1 MMFGWGMGTLGP
13 VIVLSATN
21 ALLLRFMTDFVG
33 LSAAI
38 ASLLIGASKLY
49 DAFADPTMGWISDHT
64 RSRWGRRRPYLVLGG
79 ILLAISM
86 VALFW
91 IPPFDGD
98 GLRTAYLAVVLVF
111 YATAYTVFTIPYMA
125 MPAEMTS
132 AYHQRTELMSWR
144 VIAVGLSQIIAIFV
158 GTALIDVYGGGSRA
172 YLLMAASIA
181 PVVLLSSFFCFWTT
195 QGAPFTERALVH
207 APFLAQARSVLS
219 NRPYFILIGV
229 KLLTLTSLSA
239 YAVFPFFFQRILGVS
254 NLYLGIFF
262 ATSSIVLIA
271 SQPLWIRLSRHF
283 GKTLTYRLALGI
295 SVPIFL
301 SWLFAH
307 AGDPEWAILLRGGL
321 MGLAG
326 GGALL
331 MGQAL
336 LPDTMEYDYLRTG
349 LRREG
354 VFAGFYTTVEKVAA
368 AAGIALVGSIL
379 AAAGYLQSRGSEVA
393 QPASA
398 LLAIR
403 MVVAFLPAG
412 MSFAALLLLS
422 AYNLSETKLE
432 TLRGHRS

>member
-1 MMFGWGMGTLGP
+1 MVGWGLGTLGP

-21 ALLLRFMTDFVG
+21 ALLLRFMTDDVG

-49 DAFADPTMGWISDHT
+49 DAFADPAMGWVSDHT

-79 ILLAISM
+79 ALLAIAM

-98 GLRTAYLAVVLVF
+98 GPRTAYMAVVLVF

-144 VIAVGLSQIIAIFV
+144 VMAVGVSQIIAIFI
-158 GTALIDVYGGGSRA
+158 GTALIDVYGGGQRA

-181 PVVLLSSFFCFWTT
+181 PVVLLSSLLCFWTT
-195 QGAPFTERALVH
+195 SGAPFTERALAH
-207 APFLAQARSVLS
+207 APFREQVRSVLA
-219 NRPYFILIGV
+219 NRPYFILIGI

-254 NLYLGIFF
+254 NVYLGTFF
-262 ATSSIVLIA
+262 AVSSIMLIV
-271 SQPLWIRLSRHF
+271 SQPLWIGLSKRF
-283 GKTLTYRLALGI
+283 GKTVTYRLALGF
-295 SVPIFL
+295 SVPVFL

-307 AGDPEWAILLRGGL
+307 AGDPQWSILLRGGL
-321 MGLAG
+321 QGLAG

-336 LPDTMEYDYLRTG
+336 LPDTMEYDFLRTG

-354 VFAGFYTTVEKVAA
+354 IFAGFYTTVEKVAA

-379 AAAGYLQSRGSEVA
+379 AAAGYVQSRGSDVV
-393 QPASA
+393 QPESA

-422 AYNLSETKLE
+422 AYRLSELQLE
-432 TLRGHRS
+432 TLRRDPAR